1 MSPALGFA
9 YLSLAITSTRIA
21 GKYRESACRTDSDR
35 WRKDD
40 IAEWLRLKRQARSYI
55 TASSICD
62 RPRLP

>member
-1 MSPALGFA
+1 MNTALGFA

-21 GKYRESACRTDSDR
+21 RKYHESARRTDSDR

-40 IAEWLRLKRQARSYI
+40 IAEWQRLKRQAR
-55 TASSICD
+55 TAIFSSSMCE